1 MSTTTITETMK
12 GVRIHSFGGPEVL
25 RYEDVPTP
33 EPGPD
38 EMLIRIHN
46 AGVNPVDW
54 KIREGYMG
62 KIPLPAV
69 LGIDFSGTVE
79 ALGENVG
86 DFRVG
91 DEVFGEAGGRGTY
104 AEYTLAK
111 PPQSAHKPPAL
122 GHIEAAALPVAS
134 LTAWQALF
142 DKGGLRANQKVLI
155 HAASGGV
162 GGFAVQFAKMK
173 GAYVIGTTSAE
184 NADYVRK
191 LGADEVIDYQAA
203 RFEESVHDVDVVFD
217 TIGGDTQNRSWQV
230 LKRGG
235 IMVSIVQPVPEEK
248 AAGYGV
254 RGVFMR
260 QDAHGDQLAE
270 IAELVVKGRIKVDV
284 TQVLPLRDARK
295 AQELSQ
301 SGRTRGK
308 IVLRME

>member
-1 MSTTTITETMK
+1 M
-12 GVRIHSFGGPEVL
+12 
-25 RYEDVPTP
+25 
-33 EPGPD
+33 
-38 EMLIRIHN
+38 
-46 AGVNPVDW
+46 
-54 KIREGYMG
+54 
-62 KIPLPAV
+62 
-69 LGIDFSGTVE
+69 
-79 ALGENVG
+79 
-86 DFRVG
+86 
-91 DEVFGEAGGRGTY
+91 
-104 AEYTLAK
+104 AK
-111 PPQSAHKPPAL
+111 PSQSAHKPPAL
-122 GHIEAAALPVAS
+122 DHVEAAALPVAS

-284 TQVLPLRDARK
+284 TQVLPLRDAGK